1 MDSSDF
7 VEYGAAMIENFLK
20 KNHPRL
26 DFTIVVPKALL
37 AKREQEQR
45 IFDIVMVSIASI
57 SLLVGGIG
65 IMNIMLATVTE
76 RTREIGTRRAVGA
89 QRTDILFQFLFETVL
104 LAATGGII
112 GVGIGAGGSWMIVH
126 LAGWQAVVTWP
137 SVVLSFGISA
147 LVGIIFGMYP
157 AVKAAN
163 LSPIQA
169 LRYE

>member
-1 MDSSDF
+1 
-7 VEYGAAMIENFLK
+7 
-20 KNHPRL
+20 
-26 DFTIVVPKALL
+26 
-37 AKREQEQR
+37 
-45 IFDIVMVSIASI
+45 
-57 SLLVGGIG
+57 
-65 IMNIMLATVTE
+65 MNIMLATVTE

-112 GVGIGAGGSWMIVH
+112 GVGIGAGGSWVIVNF
-126 LAGWQAVVTWP
+126 AGWQAVVTWP

-147 LVGIIFGMYP
+147 IVGIIFGMYP